1 MSTAGPCALRAYNPN
16 TMEVTIQ
23 CRHVEL
29 PDSVLAAAREK
40 VIRLSRF
47 LDDWDHADIH
57 FSEEKNPR
65 ITAKEVCE
73 VTLRG
78 HGHVIRAKA
87 AATDSMSAVDRV
99 VDKLEHQVDKLK
111 TRLMKRKHGE
121 RPVAVIDGPALV
133 PGEAADDEAS
143 GAPIIV
149 KTKRF
154 EIKPMTPEEAVL
166 QMDLLGHDFYLF
178 TNADTGIAAVLYRR
192 DDGNLGL
199 IDAT

>member
-1 MSTAGPCALRAYNPN
+1 
-16 TMEVTIQ
+16 MEVTIQ

-29 PDSVLAAAREK
+29 SDPDRAAAREK
-40 VIRLSRF
+40 VLRLSRF
-47 LDDWDHADIH
+47 LDGWDHADVH

-65 ITAKEVCE
+65 ISAKEICE

-87 AATDSMSAVDRV
+87 AATDCLSAVDRV
-99 VDKLEHQVDKLK
+99 CDKLEHQVYKLK
-111 TRLMKRKHGE
+111 TRLLKRNHAK
-121 RPVAVIDGPALV
+121 RPVAVADGDASV
-133 PGEAADDEAS
+133 ADDGGGDEES
-143 GAPIIV
+143 TGPTIV

-154 EIKPMTPEEAVL
+154 EIKPMTADEALL
-166 QMDLLGHDFYLF
+166 QMDLLGHDFFFF
-178 TNADTGIAAVLYRR
+178 TNADTGVAAVLYRR

>member
-1 MSTAGPCALRAYNPN
+1 
-16 TMEVTIQ
+16 MEVTIQ

-29 PDSVLAAAREK
+29 PDSVRAAAREK
-40 VIRLSRF
+40 VVRLSRF
-47 LDDWDHADIH
+47 LDGWDHADIN

-65 ITAKEVCE
+65 ISAKEVCE

-87 AATDSMSAVDRV
+87 AATDAMSAIDRV
-99 VDKLEHQVDKLK
+99 CDKLEHQLDKLK
-111 TRLMKRKHGE
+111 TRLLKRNHSK
-121 RPVAVIDGPALV
+121 RPVGVADGKVPAT
-133 PGEAADDEAS
+133 GTADNDDE
-143 GAPIIV
+143 GATSPTIV

-154 EIKPMTPEEAVL
+154 EIKPMTADEAVL
-166 QMDLLGHDFYLF
+166 QMDLLGHDFFFF
-178 TNADTGIAAVLYRR
+178 TNADTGVAAVLYRR

>member
-1 MSTAGPCALRAYNPN
+1 LVD
-16 TMEVTIQ
+16 VTIS

-29 PDSVLAAAREK
+29 PEAVRTLAREK
-40 VIRLSRF
+40 VSKLSRF
-47 LDDWDHADIH
+47 LDGWDHADIN

-65 ITAKEVCE
+65 ISAKEVCE

-87 AATDSMSAVDRV
+87 AAADPVAAVDRV

-111 TRLMKRKHGE
+111 TRLRRRSHGRK
-121 RPVAVIDGPALV
+121 PALV
-133 PGEAADDEAS
+133 DGEAVATLAGDRASDTDDAS
-143 GAPIIV
+143 PLIV

-154 EIKPMTPEEAVL
+154 DIKPMTPDEAAL
-166 QMDLLGHDFYLF
+166 QIDLVGHDFYFF
-178 TNADTGIAAVLYRR
+178 TNAETGVAAVLYRR

-199 IDAT
+199 IDAG

>member
-1 MSTAGPCALRAYNPN
+1 
-16 TMEVTIQ
+16 MEVTIQ

-29 PDSVLAAAREK
+29 PDSVRAAAREK
-40 VIRLSRF
+40 VVRLSRF
-47 LDDWDHADIH
+47 LDGWDHADIN

-65 ITAKEVCE
+65 ISAKEVCE

-87 AATDSMSAVDRV
+87 AATDCMSAVDRV
-99 VDKLEHQVDKLK
+99 CDKLEHQLDKLK
-111 TRLMKRKHGE
+111 TRLLKRNHSK
-121 RPVAVIDGPALV
+121 RPVGVADGQV
-133 PGEAADDEAS
+133 PTMAGHDDEEEPTS
-143 GAPIIV
+143 PTIV

-154 EIKPMTPEEAVL
+154 EIKPMTPDEALL
-166 QMDLLGHDFYLF
+166 QMDLLGHDFFFF
-178 TNADTGIAAVLYRR
+178 TNADTGVAAVLYRR

>member
-1 MSTAGPCALRAYNPN
+1 
-16 TMEVTIQ
+16 MEVTIQ

-29 PDSVLAAAREK
+29 TDSVRAAAREK
-40 VIRLSRF
+40 VLRLSRF
-47 LDDWDHADIH
+47 LEGWDHADIH

-65 ITAKEVCE
+65 ISAKEVCE

-87 AATDSMSAVDRV
+87 AATDCLSAVDRV
-99 VDKLEHQVDKLK
+99 CDKLEHQVEKLK
-111 TRLMKRKHGE
+111 TRLRKRNHSKA
-121 RPVAVIDGPALV
+121 PVTLVDGQV
-133 PGEAADDEAS
+133 PTAAEVDDDEESAS
-143 GAPIIV
+143 PTIV

-154 EIKPMTPEEAVL
+154 EIKPMTAEEALL
-166 QMDLLGHDFYLF
+166 QMDLLGHDFFFF
-178 TNADTGIAAVLYRR
+178 TNADTGVAAVLYRR